1 MKPTIVAHNARFHS
15 DDVFAVATLLEL
27 LGDATVVRTR
37 EPELV
42 EKGDYVVDVGN
53 VYDPALNRFDHH
65 QIGGAGKRNN
75 GIPYASFGLVWKTY
89 GEKLAGS
96 KVVADMVDKHLV
108 QPIDA
113 MDNGIDLYTAKIP
126 DVQPFIFQDI
136 TGLFNPTWKEDDSN
150 IDETFLRLVSFART
164 VIQREIKHATDN
176 AAMTSV
182 LEKAYAEAPD
192 KRIIVLDEP
201 MPWDNLEII
210 NSHPEPLYVVRPNRQ
225 DPNWKVE
232 AVRTSLFT
240 FECRKYMP
248 EAWGG
253 KRHEELAMVTGIPD
267 SVFCHN
273 NRFLAVAKTKESAL
287 QLAQMAANA

>member
-27 LGDATVVRTR
+27 LGDATVMRTR
-37 EPELV
+37 EPELI

-53 VYDPALNRFDHH
+53 VYDPATNRFDHH
-65 QIGGAGKRNN
+65 QMGGAGKREN

-89 GEKLAGS
+89 GEKISGS
-96 KVVADMVDKHLV
+96 NVVAGMVDKRLV

-113 MDNGIDLYTAKIP
+113 MDNGMDLMTSKIP
-126 DVQPFIFQDI
+126 GIQQYVFQNI
-136 TGLFNPTWKEDDSN
+136 TGAFNPTWKEDDSH
-150 IDETFLRLVSFART
+150 IDETFMELVAFAR
-164 VIQREIKHATDN
+164 IILKREIKQATDN
-176 AAMTSV
+176 ASMIP
-182 LEKAYAEAPD
+182 LLQKAYDEAPD
-192 KRIIVLDEP
+192 KRIIILDEP
-201 MPWDNLEII
+201 IPWDNVELL
-210 NSHPEPLYVVRPNRQ
+210 NNHPEPLYVVRPNRQ

-232 AVRTSLFT
+232 AVNISKYT

-253 KRHEELAMVTGIPD
+253 KRHEELAAVTGIPE

-273 NRFLAVAKTKESAL
+273 NRFLAVTKTKESAIR
-287 QLAQMAANA
+287 LAQMAVNA